1 LEIDLLKINLFLNY
15 LFGDFI
21 INFCTNNLFP
31 LYRSVK
37 IKNRLSSC
45 WATLSPIHLALLT
58 PLLKSPPLL
67 KMPNFNKLSISFSFN
82 NATIFCIN
90 ICVLVLINHIQLGFL
105 SVTPLKVRVTRLSEE
120 KSNFTKP
127 LMWTKQKILGK
138 DLVILSSDFD
148 KSLDALV
155 QKSFD
160 LTELGLKDQVRTSGL
175 GFAQNPERPE
185 SEWAPL
191 EKLVDGKVMAKYV
204 SNSPD

>member
-1 LEIDLLKINLFLNY
+1 
-15 LFGDFI
+15 
-21 INFCTNNLFP
+21 
-31 LYRSVK
+31 
-37 IKNRLSSC
+37 
-45 WATLSPIHLALLT
+45 
-58 PLLKSPPLL
+58 
-67 KMPNFNKLSISFSFN
+67 
-82 NATIFCIN
+82 
-90 ICVLVLINHIQLGFL
+90 
-105 SVTPLKVRVTRLSEE
+105 
-120 KSNFTKP
+120 
-127 LMWTKQKILGK
+127 MWTKQKILGK